1 MNHQYSA
8 AEACSF
14 GPDGQAPSA
23 RPEPPMKHHQHAA
36 SGSSEVGDWPP
47 NRRPR
52 QRNRSKQNHSGSDK
66 QQENEQLQPQQ
77 AQSPAGAGDIKS
89 QQQQPNSRKP
99 PAIAKQRRQSSAA
112 NDAEVKAPVQ
122 AAFHAGK
129 APGAAPREFVE
140 HYTPKAV
147 KEMLRRGTLVRGVL
161 RVNAKNSNDAYV
173 TLDATP
179 SACAQK
185 NIPELC
191 GYSVG
196 SSNDIY
202 ICGSASRNR
211 AISGDV
217 VAVKILSRND
227 SKRLYKRYRRSED
240 QRKDRMFDRQRA
252 RLQSMADGVREA
264 TGDSAPEGNGDED
277 PSDSQESAR
286 SGPHIP
292 ELFGEVVAIITPNH
306 DRTFVGTITDR
317 GPFKAKKRDAPP
329 GTLWFLPLDPA
340 LPRMAVSNKNCV
352 PSSMDRDTICAA
364 RMGGWPATSRH
375 PQATFLKCV
384 GRRGAI
390 EIETE
395 LILEENCVKSGEF
408 SDDVLGCLPK
418 TPWQIPQA
426 VLKSRTDLRSSCIFT
441 IDPPTARDLDDAVS
455 CQQLPNGNL
464 LVGVHI
470 ADVSFFVRPR
480 TALDKEAQLRA
491 TTTYMVQRAYP
502 MLPSVLCEDLCSLN
516 PGVDRLAFS
525 VMWEMKPQSAEVVST
540 WFGRTV
546 INSACK
552 LSYDDAQNVIDGGHL
567 PEPLAC
573 YEHARKQTAPASLT
587 RRAEIEASIRCFYKL
602 SLMMRQRRFDE
613 GALSLN
619 RVRLSFDLDESG
631 APCDCRSYP
640 IRDSNRLI
648 EEFML
653 LANMSVAARI
663 EACFPNCALLRRH
676 PPPLQRRLE
685 ELCRQLRLSGIDI
698 DTRSAGSIA
707 RSIRSIDDANVRY
720 TVEEMMTAPMQRAT
734 YFATHAVDNREEY
747 RHYAL
752 NAPLYTHFTSPI
764 RRYADVIVHRTLE
777 ASLAAYGN
785 HVASE
790 HPLLPA
796 YYSPY
801 FPKTLAKGS
810 LTTKRGN
817 ALVTLVPPPELLASI
832 AHQCNLRK
840 DAAKKAQEASSKL
853 FLVSYLSTI
862 AQSSDV
868 PGAITHAVV
877 TKIRESS
884 FSILCPAFGVEALIY
899 MDRMADRKN
908 QVVFTDGRNWK
919 LHLWSVERASIK
931 LVWKVSSPSTK
942 APEDQIAES
951 LSALVID
958 DSQHSAVNLNCSR
971 SSDETVTQTIRIF
984 SKLSVCITPVTSPPD
999 LSVKLAMPCINA

>member
-1 MNHQYSA
+1 
-8 AEACSF
+8 
-14 GPDGQAPSA
+14 
-23 RPEPPMKHHQHAA
+23 
-36 SGSSEVGDWPP
+36 
-47 NRRPR
+47 
-52 QRNRSKQNHSGSDK
+52 
-66 QQENEQLQPQQ
+66 
-77 AQSPAGAGDIKS
+77 
-89 QQQQPNSRKP
+89 
-99 PAIAKQRRQSSAA
+99 
-112 NDAEVKAPVQ
+112 
-122 AAFHAGK
+122 
-129 APGAAPREFVE
+129 
-140 HYTPKAV
+140 
-147 KEMLRRGTLVRGVL
+147 MLRHGTLVRGVL
-161 RVNAKNSNDAYV
+161 RVNAKNPNDAYV

-179 SACAQK
+179 STCAQK

-217 VAVKILSRND
+217 VAVKILSRKE
-227 SKRLYKRYRRSED
+227 SRYLYKRYRRGED
-240 QRKDRMFDRQRA
+240 RRKDRVFEKQRA
-252 RLQSMADGVREA
+252 RLQSMADSVREA
-264 TGDSAPEGNGDED
+264 TEDSAPEKNDGEDE
-277 PSDSQESAR
+277 SDSQESAR

-292 ELFGEVVAIITPNH
+292 ELFGEVVAIITPNQ
-306 DRTFVGTITDR
+306 DRTFVGKITDKM
-317 GPFKAKKRDAPP
+317 PFKARKDTPP
-329 GTLWFLPLDPA
+329 GTLWFVPLDLA
-340 LPRMAVSNKNCV
+340 LPRMVVSNEKSV
-352 PSSMDRDTICAA
+352 PKFMDKSTICAV
-364 RMGGWPATSRH
+364 RMGGWPVTSMY

-395 LILEENCVKSGEF
+395 LILEENCVKASEF
-408 SDDVLGCLPK
+408 SDDVLNCLPK
-418 TPWQIPQA
+418 TPWQIPQD
-426 VLKSRTDLRSSCIFT
+426 VLKNRTDLRTSCIFT

-455 CQQLPNGNL
+455 FQQLPNGNL
-464 LVGVHI
+464 LIGVHI

-552 LSYDDAQNVIDGGHL
+552 LSYDDAQNIIDGGHL
-567 PEPLAC
+567 PESLAC
-573 YEHARKQTAPASLT
+573 YEHVRKGTVPASSK
-587 RRAEIEASIRCFYKL
+587 RRAQIEASIQWFYKL
-602 SLMMRQRRFDE
+602 SLIMRQRRFDE

-631 APCDCRSYP
+631 APRDCRSYE

-698 DTRSAGSIA
+698 DTQSAGSIA
-707 RSIRSIDDANVRY
+707 HSIRNIDDADVRY

-734 YFATHAVDNREEY
+734 YFSTHAVENRSEY

-777 ASLAAYGN
+777 ASLAVYDN

-796 YYSPY
+796 YSSPF

-810 LTTKRGN
+810 LTIKRGS
-817 ALVTLVPPPELLASI
+817 ALATLVPPPELLSSI

-853 FLVSYLSTI
+853 FLVNYLSSI
-862 AQSSDV
+862 ARNSDA
-868 PGAITHAVV
+868 PGIITQAVV

-884 FSILCPAFGVEALIY
+884 FSISSPMFGIESIIY
-899 MDRMADRKN
+899 MDRMADREN
-908 QVVFTDGRNWK
+908 QVISTDGRNWR
-919 LHLWSVERASIK
+919 LHLWSVERTSIK
-931 LVWKVSSPSTK
+931 LVWKVSLPDKKS
-942 APEDQIAES
+942 PEDEIAES

-958 DSQHSAVNLNCSR
+958 DTRHSVVNLECSR

-984 SKLSVCITPVTSPPD
+984 GKLSVCIAPVTSPPD
-999 LSVKLAMPCINA
+999 LTVKLAMPCINA